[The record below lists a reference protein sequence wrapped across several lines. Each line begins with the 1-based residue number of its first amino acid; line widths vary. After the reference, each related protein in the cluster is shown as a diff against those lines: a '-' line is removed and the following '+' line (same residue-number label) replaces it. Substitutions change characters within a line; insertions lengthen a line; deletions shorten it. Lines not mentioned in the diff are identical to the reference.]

1 MRKHLMVVGLT
12 AAFLL
17 SGGNAIAS
25 PGFYIGLEAGSS
37 APNFSL
43 KNPQVN
49 FEGTTS
55 FLYGA
60 KVGLKF
66 LMFAVEGNVL
76 TASHNIISTEQAFPW
91 EGNGVGFTYWGIN
104 GKLFIP
110 LLIVHPYIMGGY
122 GTYSIDI
129 NDISKDSNKGYNL
142 GVGLEVKL
150 GKLGVFAEGRYHK
163 VTVTID
169 RDLDMSNYTL
179 TFGVLYDF

>member
-1 MRKHLMVVGLT
+1 MVLGLT

-25 PGFYIGLEAGSS
+25 PGFYIALEAGSS
-37 APNFSL
+37 APNFLL
-43 KNPQVN
+43 KNPQVD
-49 FEGTTS
+49 FEGMTS
-55 FLYGA
+55 FLYGV

-66 LMFAVEGNVL
+66 LMFAVEGNFL
-76 TASHNIISTEQAFPW
+76 TASHNITSNEAAFPW
-91 EGNGVGFTYWGIN
+91 EGDGVGFTYWGIN

-122 GTYSIDI
+122 GNYSINI
-129 NDISKDSNKGYNL
+129 NDIGKDSNKGYNL

-179 TFGVLYDF
+179 TFGALYDF